1 MADHP
6 QNIQRLL
13 KIMATLRTP
22 EKGCPWDLEQNFATI
37 APYTIEEA
45 YEVAEAIDR
54 GDMGGLKDELGDLLF
69 QVVFHS
75 QMASEAGHFTFDDV
89 VKNVCEKMIRRHPHV
104 FADASIKTA
113 DAQIE
118 NWENIKEQERAKKPD
133 FSVLADV
140 PHALPA
146 LMRAQKLGKRAA
158 REGFDWPDL
167 SGAIEKLD
175 EELEE
180 VLGAAADGDD
190 DAAYEE
196 VGDLLFA
203 VVNLA
208 RHLNVDAE
216 DALRR
221 ANKKFTRRFQHI
233 ERALREK
240 KLPMKSQDLDA
251 LEALWVEAKL
261 QEKGGL

>member
-1 MADHP
+1 MANHQ

-13 KIMATLRTP
+13 EIMATLRTP

-190 DAAYEE
+190 DAACEE

-240 KLPMKSQDLDA
+240 NLPMKSQDLDS
-251 LEALWVEAKL
+251 LEALWVVRERLA
-261 QEKGGL
+261 

>member
-54 GDMGGLKDELGDLLF
+54 GDMGSLKDELGDLLF